1 MQQQRA
7 IQVMSKSLHTHI
19 HVYKHICTHNCAEEC
34 KYIDNVASIENMLH
48 CFFLTFLLYSNVF
61 TRTTAT
67 AAVAATAT
75 SMQREAPKKVPTI
88 VHTRQARQSRRHC
101 LHTKYQIKK
110 YKEIATANINEGK
123 TNNKIPHF
131 LVGKLLN
138 YFCYIV

>member
-1 MQQQRA
+1 M
-7 IQVMSKSLHTHI
+7 HTNTFAPTI
-19 HVYKHICTHNCAEEC
+19 APKNANIST
-34 KYIDNVASIENMLH
+34 MLQALRT
-48 CFFLTFLLYSNVF
+48 CCIVFFLHFLLYSNVF